1 MLRMRGVVQRVSTA
15 SVEVEGAIV
24 GSIGRGVLLLVG
36 ATETDTEADALAIAD
51 KVAGLRIFADDD
63 GLMNRSMG
71 DIGGGCLVVSQ
82 FTLYGSTR
90 KGRRPSFTAAARPEV
105 AEPLIDVMMK
115 RIRSHGVGV
124 ESGVFGAMMAV
135 SLVNDG
141 PVTLI
146 LETEGGRI
154 L

>member
-105 AEPLIDVMMK
+105 AEPLIDVMME

-146 LETEGGRI
+146 IETEGGRI